1 MGGALQ
7 NAEVLA
13 SKEGPVGG
21 FYSLAK
27 MQNMDLGF
35 FFFFN
40 EYASSAAAVFALGRE
55 PVRSGGTQKVPACSQ
70 HIAALITQGSPFL

>member
-35 FFFFN
+35 FFFF
-40 EYASSAAAVFALGRE
+40 
-55 PVRSGGTQKVPACSQ
+55 Q
-70 HIAALITQGSPFL
+70 

>member
-35 FFFFN
+35 FFFSMN
-40 EYASSAAAVFALGRE
+40 MP
-55 PVRSGGTQKVPACSQ
+55 PVLLLC
-70 HIAALITQGSPFL
+70 LLWEGSPCGLVGHRRSQPALSTLLPC